1 MREKTAELCESKLV
15 PLDKSGI
22 AQGSNEGDA
31 KVPEGKG
38 KRTSQTRE
46 GSEGIAVWNRRGNV
60 HR

>member
-38 KRTSQTRE
+38 KRTSQT
-46 GSEGIAVWNRRGNV
+46 GEGIAVWNRRGNV